1 MVPAA
6 HAAGPMSRIKV
17 ENFTRLNIESVRAE
31 IAAGLPHAFVRELSK
46 GKYAL
51 FVMTDRIH
59 FDGGG
64 NYCVSQVGLA
74 YPQPKGHNPRVP
86 AGQSWG
92 INKSGKVED
101 LSREEWAACEGGALL
116 AALGHFSKLSLAQVR
131 KSADKYSRDEGS
143 RAKLPSRLKYRMF
156 YTSSAGVEVAVDRA
170 IRKAVSPRFQ
180 KAFDYRHLALVVQS
194 IAFRLDN
201 QVVCYAVGGVS
212 ATSPDNRNPR
222 FPAKRYARFRL
233 LQPGTGG
240 DVSAKAVGEACE
252 AAAAGAVVAAVMQ
265 DSWDQNGILRQLA
278 RTREPDIPLVTAT
291 RRISAVSTRTR
302 VATQARTS

>member
-17 ENFTRLNIESVRAE
+17 ENFTRLNIEDLRAE

-51 FVMTDRIH
+51 FAMTDRIH

-92 INKSGKVED
+92 INKPGKVED
-101 LSREEWAACEGGALL
+101 LSGEEWAACEGGALL

-143 RAKLPSRLKYRMF
+143 RAKLPSKVKYRMF
-156 YTSSAGVEVAVDRA
+156 YTSSAGVEAAVDHA

-180 KAFDYRHLALVVQS
+180 QAFDYRHLALVVES

-212 ATSPDNRNPR
+212 ATSPDNRSPR

-240 DVSAKAVGEACE
+240 EVSAKAVGEACE
-252 AAAAGAVVAAVMQ
+252 AAAAGAVAAAVMQ
-265 DSWDQNGILRQLA
+265 DSWDQNGILRQFA

-291 RRISAVSTRTR
+291 RRIPAVSTRTR

>member
-1 MVPAA
+1 MALA
-6 HAAGPMSRIKV
+6 NHTAGPISRIKV
-17 ENFTRLNIESVRAE
+17 ENFTRLNIQSLRAE
-31 IAAGLPHAFVRELSK
+31 IVAGLPHAFVRELSK

-51 FVMTDRIH
+51 FAMTDSIH
-59 FDGGG
+59 FDDGG

-74 YPQPKGHNPRVP
+74 YPQPKGRNPRVP

-92 INKSGKVED
+92 INRPGKAED
-101 LSREEWAACEGGALL
+101 LSREEWAACERGALL
-116 AALGHFSKLSLAQVR
+116 AALGHFSKLSLAQVT
-131 KSADKYSRDEGS
+131 KKADKYSRDEGS
-143 RAKLPSRLKYRMF
+143 RAKLPPKVKYRMF
-156 YTSSAGVEVAVDRA
+156 YTSSAGVEAAVDRA

-240 DVSAKAVGEACE
+240 YVSAKAVGEACE

-265 DSWDQNGILRQLA
+265 DSWNQNGILRHFA

-291 RRISAVSTRTR
+291 RKIPTVSTRTR
-302 VATQARTS
+302 VATHARMS